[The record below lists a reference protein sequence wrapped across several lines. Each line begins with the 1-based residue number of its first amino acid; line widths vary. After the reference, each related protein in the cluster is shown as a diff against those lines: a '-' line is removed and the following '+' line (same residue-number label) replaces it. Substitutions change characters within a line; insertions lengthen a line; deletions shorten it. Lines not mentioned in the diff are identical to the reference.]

1 MSMANRKRPTKT
13 MKRYAA
19 TRGTRDLI
27 KQAAS
32 DLERGLENTD
42 CRVRDK
48 TSQTH
53 CPRPESRKKS

>member
-1 MSMANRKRPTKT
+1 MATRKRNPKT
-13 MKRYAA
+13 TTSYAA
-19 TRGTRDLI
+19 GPRDVI

-32 DLERGLENTD
+32 DLERGLANTD

-48 TSQTH
+48 TSRRY